1 MNLRGRG
8 GVTIA
13 LVFIFIAATAWA
25 LSFKPEPPADF
36 TFVNDTEIKS
46 VDPAL
51 IIGQPEMRVVMG
63 LFEGLVNWDPKT
75 LAPIPGV
82 AKSWEISD
90 DGLTYTFHFR
100 DNACWT
106 DGSPV
111 TPQDFLWQWRRVLDP
126 LTISEYSYQLYY
138 IENGERY
145 SSGPLH
151 PGDRVEIE
159 TYDKLPDSLPFVR
172 CNVLRGR
179 LVRPPQELDK
189 YSSTAIYT
197 VEIDGR
203 KRRFQT
209 IKSRDFAKWQPPPSS
224 GDQPKLEPCKT
235 VLLDFDEVG
244 AKAIDDKTLEVKLRS
259 PTSYFLF
266 LTGYYPLFAINPRC
280 VETFGYPGWT
290 KPEHIVTNGAFKL
303 ESRKVRQRTRLVKN
317 EKYWNAANVRLN
329 TIDVLPVESQS
340 TALNLYLSG
349 QAEWIP
355 YAPKTIIPK
364 MLADQRP
371 DFNPTPEMT
380 VEFYRLNCTKP
391 PLDNPLVRKALALAV
406 DRREIVEGVT
416 RGGELPAESVVP
428 PGLPGYES
436 PKGPQFDP
444 QRARKLLAEAG
455 YPDGQGLPK
464 IEILYNTKDENQS
477 IAELIQ
483 SQWKQNLGIDVGL
496 VNMEWNAYLAAQQN
510 LQYQVSRA
518 GWIGDYLD
526 PNTFLDMWMTDNP
539 NNQTGWS
546 NKRYDELVSQ
556 AAAEV
561 DPVKRMALLREAEAI
576 FLDELP
582 VVPIYFRVTTNLVR
596 PYVKGWYNN
605 LLDTHPLDP
614 IWIDQEEKQQF
625 LKAGGRG

>member
-1 MNLRGRG
+1 MRFRGRNG
-8 GVTIA
+8 LGAILA
-13 LVFIFIAATAWA
+13 LILIAATAWA
-25 LSFKPEPPADF
+25 LSFKSEPPADF

-90 DGLTYTFHFR
+90 DGLIYTFHFR
-100 DNACWT
+100 DDACWT
-106 DGSPV
+106 DGSRV
-111 TPQDFLWQWRRVLDP
+111 MPQDFLWQWRRVLDP

-138 IENGERY
+138 IENAERY
-145 SSGPLH
+145 SAGPLN

-159 TYDKLPDSLPFVR
+159 TFEAAAGALPHAR
-172 CNVLRGR
+172 GKVLRGR
-179 LVRPPQELDK
+179 LAEVLDSGEKERPV
-189 YSSTAIYT
+189 YV
-197 VEIDGR
+197 VEIDGHR
-203 KRRFQT
+203 QGFQT
-209 IKSRDFAKWQPPPSS
+209 VKTRDFATWKPPELSDDVS
-224 GDQPKLEPCKT
+224 KVQPCKT

-244 AKAIDDKTLEVKLRS
+244 AKAIDDRTLQVKLRS

-280 VETFGYPGWT
+280 VETYGYPAWT
-290 KPEHIVTNGAFKL
+290 KPENIVTNGAFKL
-303 ESRKVRQRTRLVKN
+303 QSRKVRERTRLVKN

-355 YAPKTIIPK
+355 YAPKTIIPTL
-364 MLADQRP
+364 LADKRP
-371 DFNPTPEMT
+371 DFNPEPEMT
-380 VEFYRLNCTKP
+380 VEFYRINCTKP

-406 DRREIVEGVT
+406 DRRQIVEGVT

-428 PGLPGYES
+428 PGLPGYQS
-436 PKGPQFDP
+436 PKGPEFNLEL
-444 QRARKLLAEAG
+444 ARKLLAEAG
-455 YPDGQGLPK
+455 YPDGKGLPK
-464 IEILYNTKDENQS
+464 IEVLYNTKDENQS

-510 LQYQVSRA
+510 LQYQISRA

-526 PNTFLDMWMTDNP
+526 PNTFLDMWTSGNP

-546 NKRYDELVSQ
+546 NKRYDELISQ
-556 AAAEV
+556 AAAQV
-561 DPVKRMALLREAEAI
+561 DPVKRMETLREAEAI

-614 IWIDQEEKQQF
+614 IWIDKDEKQQF